1 MAGSV
6 ACLTLLFR
14 SMRAV
19 MEAGMS
25 SCGSGGPYV
34 VANPCP
40 KGVGWMLPISIWVG
54 LGFLALAAVAAHRLG
69 RASIAWLAWPAL
81 FLSLGANFWQYGLDP
96 VGADGPEWGWIVC
109 AVLFTAMG
117 GGPLLLVL
125 LGRGSASGWTPVA
138 GAPRRVASGGR
149 RRADPGRGHP
159 TPVPPDAERPRRR
172 PGGLARAPRRAPPGR
187 RDRRRRVRRR
197 QATAAGG
204 TMSSRA
210 FLLAFY
216 AAAVAAGIWFGNAL
230 FDVFSR

>member
-19 MEAGMS
+19 MGAGMS

-117 GGPLLLVL
+117 GGPCCSYCSAAGPPPGGPRWRARRAAPRAAAAGARIRAEATPPPFRPTPSAPDDDLVGSLERLAALHRGGAIDDDEYADAKRRL
-125 LGRGSASGWTPVA
+125 LG
-138 GAPRRVASGGR
+138 GR
-149 RRADPGRGHP
+149 
-159 TPVPPDAERPRRR
+159 
-172 PGGLARAPRRAPPGR
+172 
-187 RDRRRRVRRR
+187 
-197 QATAAGG
+197 
-204 TMSSRA
+204 
-210 FLLAFY
+210 
-216 AAAVAAGIWFGNAL
+216 
-230 FDVFSR
+230 

>member
-19 MEAGMS
+19 MGAGLS

-81 FLSLGANFWQYGLDP
+81 FLSLGANFWQFGLDP
-96 VGADGPEWGWIVC
+96 VGADGPDWGWIVC
-109 AVLFTAMG
+109 AVLFTIMG

-125 LGRGSASGWTPVA
+125 AGRGSASGWTPSSSAPRAASRAAAA
-138 GAPRRVASGGR
+138 GARI
-149 RRADPGRGHP
+149 RAEATPPPFRP
-159 TPVPPDAERPRRR
+159 TPGAGDDLVGSLERLASLHREGAIDDDEYADAKRR
-172 PGGLARAPRRAPPGR
+172 LLEGR
-187 RDRRRRVRRR
+187 
-197 QATAAGG
+197 
-204 TMSSRA
+204 
-210 FLLAFY
+210 
-216 AAAVAAGIWFGNAL
+216 
-230 FDVFSR
+230 